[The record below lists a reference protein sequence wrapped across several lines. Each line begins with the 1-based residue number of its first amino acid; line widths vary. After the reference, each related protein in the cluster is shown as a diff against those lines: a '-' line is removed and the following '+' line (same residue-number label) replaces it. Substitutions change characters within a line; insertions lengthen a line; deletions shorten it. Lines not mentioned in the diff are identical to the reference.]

1 MSTGQIQRS
10 THAAARVDHPLG
22 EVAGWV
28 FQRRVVA
35 PCGPASCRVS
45 SCAAPADEGA
55 STALR
60 FSFKATGR
68 CRARSA
74 VPCSARTATHRWALF
89 SGMDRIMA
97 HPIPRW
103 MRVTDRGAAR
113 PLHPVERGSDAS
125 VSLSPSRRRRPAFA
139 RGLPLPSMPGHLVV
153 PVLIAAPC
161 QWLHSRQRLTS
172 SGSVQPVTASVLQWS
187 RGRAPQAGQPSAAAF
202 VRAGHD

>member
-1 MSTGQIQRS
+1 
-10 THAAARVDHPLG
+10 
-22 EVAGWV
+22 
-28 FQRRVVA
+28 
-35 PCGPASCRVS
+35 
-45 SCAAPADEGA
+45 
-55 STALR
+55 
-60 FSFKATGR
+60 
-68 CRARSA
+68 
-74 VPCSARTATHRWALF
+74 
-89 SGMDRIMA
+89 MA

-113 PLHPVERGSDAS
+113 PLHCTALHCILTVERGSDAS